1 MPFVAYVEIMKTLY
15 QNQIIKFVAL
25 ALASLF
31 ITSCNPSTSAK
42 SILENLEHFSKKFSE
57 SHSEN
62 GIEIEIR
69 HKFLSQQDEVD
80 GEAKAVFDTNK
91 AKTQDILTKLQAA
104 AVTTDAA
111 FPGADFSVLENNAL
125 ISVGSSSTQAY
136 YIDTADNNTVKGLMY
151 SVGTTT
157 ADNKDKLNAMVDDV
171 IEKSKKNNL
180 IFFNSISYA
189 VLKDKMYSALT
200 GTNMVA
206 SFAIEKKKKDKSGME
221 PDTAGI
227 AANIVRDHLASK
239 SGINALIYS
248 QGTTEDPASTETP
261 KAKFAKFSNKWTEYV
276 MSKED
281 LPADAQA
288 MVFDWGG
295 SSFSGYTVGQDKKVA
310 GVKLFK
316 DEVEK
321 TKEDEWNQKPVVEHY
336 KLGGSDI
343 PAELMRIRSVQIGW
357 AMKWA
362 QDPNLNKTGVKKII
376 MFVFQ
381 TGQLRQLYFDV
392 KNGIE
397 PELVTALAL
406 PVVMP
411 SFVNIL
417 RPEAKVMVLNLG

>member
-1 MPFVAYVEIMKTLY
+1 MPFVAYVQIMKTLY

-31 ITSCNPSTSAK
+31 VTSCNPSTSAK
-42 SILENLEHFSKKFSE
+42 SILENLEHFSTKFSE
-57 SHSEN
+57 PHSEN

-80 GEAKAVFDTNK
+80 GEAKAVFETNAATTDT
-91 AKTQDILTKLQAA
+91 ILGIIGTAA
-104 AVTTDAA
+104 A
-111 FPGADFSVLENNAL
+111 NNDMKDKKKIAL
-125 ISVGSSSTQAY
+125 VSIGSSSTQAY
-136 YIDTADNNTVKGLMY
+136 YFDTDDGDKIKGLMY
-151 SVGTTT
+151 SVGTGTEN
-157 ADNKDKLNAMVDDV
+157 NKEKLQKMVDDV
-171 IEKSKKNNL
+171 IEKSKKTN
-180 IFFNSISYA
+180 IVFFNSISFA
-189 VLKDKMYSALT
+189 LDIKKEKIGQLT
-200 GTNMVA
+200 GTPHA
-206 SFAIEKKKKDKSGME
+206 SFKIEKPNKDTGVLE

-227 AANIVRDHLASK
+227 
-239 SGINALIYS
+239 SGNNLLEIFAGKTGVSAVIYS
-248 QGTTEDPASTETP
+248 NSPAKE
-261 KAKFAKFSNKWTEYV
+261 KFSNKWTEYV

-310 GVKLFK
+310 GTKLFK

-321 TKEDEWNQKPVVEHY
+321 TKEDEWKQKDVVEHY

-343 PAELMRIRSVQIGW
+343 PPELMRIRSVQIGW

-417 RPEAKVMVLNLG
+417 RPEAKVVMLNLG